1 MRRPGLSPAGSRTP
15 RLVFA
20 ALALA
25 VAVAGGAV
33 SGCGIPAEDDATL
46 ARAEDVPF
54 DLLAEIP
61 ETTSSTVASPAGSST
76 TKATIFL
83 VQGERLAPVER
94 DVPAPPTGEGV
105 VEALERGPTRSEAAL
120 GLRSALVGNDVMR
133 SIGISGGIA
142 SVDLGTGF
150 TDIVGRDQIMALAQI
165 VSTVTGLPGVGRVA
179 FTLEGV
185 PVGVPRGDGAVT
197 TESVSRDDYALLA
210 PVPLG

>member
-1 MRRPGLSPAGSRTP
+1 MRRPRILLAGLV
-15 RLVFA
+15 LA
-20 ALALA
+20 A
-25 VAVAGGAV
+25 VVAGAAT
-33 SGCGIPAEDDATL
+33 GCGIPTEEDATL

-54 DLLAEIP
+54 DLLAEVP
-61 ETTSSTVASPAGSST
+61 ETTTSTITAPNGASMTG
-76 TKATIFL
+76 ATIFL

-94 DVPAPPTGEGV
+94 DIPAPPSGEGV
-105 VEALERGPTRSEAAL
+105 IEALERGPTRSEAAL
-120 GLRSALVGNDVMR
+120 GLRSALVGADVMR
-133 SIGISGGIA
+133 SIGVSGGIA

>member
-1 MRRPGLSPAGSRTP
+1 MTARAR
-15 RLVFA
+15 RLVA
-20 ALALA
+20 GLVLAALA
-25 VAVAGGAV
+25 VA
-33 SGCGIPAEDDATL
+33 GCGIRTEDSATL
-46 ARAEDVPF
+46 ARPADVPF
-54 DLLAEIP
+54 DLLAEVP
-61 ETTSSTVASPAGSST
+61 ETTTSSVPSASGSSVT

-94 DVPAPPTGEGV
+94 DVPSPPTGEV
-105 VEALERGPTRSEAAL
+105 VLEALERGPTRSEASL
-120 GLRSALVGNDVMR
+120 GLRSALVGRDVMR

-142 SVDLGTGF
+142 SVDLGPDF

-165 VSTVTGLPGVGRVA
+165 VSTVTGLAGVGRVS

-210 PVPLG
+210 PVPAG

>member
-1 MRRPGLSPAGSRTP
+1 MRRPGT
-15 RLVFA
+15 LVA
-20 ALALA
+20 TLALA
-25 VAVAGGAV
+25 VGVAGGVA
-33 SGCGIPAEDDATL
+33 GCGIPTEDGATL
-46 ARAEDVPF
+46 ARTQDVPF
-54 DLLAEIP
+54 DLLAQVP
-61 ETTSSTVASPAGSST
+61 ETTSTTGISSSGGSMTS
-76 TKATIFL
+76 ATIFL
-83 VQGERLAPVER
+83 VQGERLAPVTRE
-94 DVPAPPTGEGV
+94 VPAPASGETV
-105 VEALERGPTRSEAAL
+105 IEALSRGPTRSEASL
-120 GLRSALVGNDVMR
+120 GLRSALVGSDVLR

-165 VSTVTGLPGVGRVA
+165 VSTVTGLPGVGRVS

>member
-1 MRRPGLSPAGSRTP
+1 MRRPRILLAGLV
-15 RLVFA
+15 LA
-20 ALALA
+20 A
-25 VAVAGGAV
+25 VVAGAA
-33 SGCGIPAEDDATL
+33 GCGIPTEEDATL

-61 ETTSSTVASPAGSST
+61 ETTTSTINAPSGASLT
-76 TKATIFL
+76 RATIFL
-83 VQGERLAPVER
+83 VQGERLAPVDR
-94 DVPAPPTGEGV
+94 DIAAPPSGEGV
-105 VEALERGPTRSEAAL
+105 IEALERGPTRSEAAL
-120 GLRSALVGNDVMR
+120 GLRSALVGADVMR
-133 SIGISGGIA
+133 SIGVSGGIA

>member
-1 MRRPGLSPAGSRTP
+1 VRAP
-15 RLVFA
+15 RLPLV

-25 VAVAGGAV
+25 LAAAVAAGA
-33 SGCGIPAEDDATL
+33 SGCGIPTEDGATL
-46 ARAEDVPF
+46 ARPADVPF
-54 DLLAEIP
+54 DLLAEVP
-61 ETTSSTVASPAGSST
+61 ETTSSTVPSPSGSST

-94 DVPAPPTGEGV
+94 DVPAPASGEGV
-105 VEALERGPTRSEAAL
+105 IEALERGPTRSEAAL
-120 GLRSALVGNDVMR
+120 GLRSALVGSDVMR
-133 SIGISGGIA
+133 SIGVSGGIA

-165 VSTVTGLPGVGRVA
+165 VSTVTGLPGVGRVS

>member
-1 MRRPGLSPAGSRTP
+1 MRGLRPLR
-15 RLVFA
+15 
-20 ALALA
+20 ALALTLLLA
-25 VAVAGGAV
+25 GVLVGSVAA
-33 SGCGIPAEDDATL
+33 CGIPTEDSATL
-46 ARAEDVPF
+46 ARPEDVPF

-61 ETTSSTVASPAGSST
+61 ETTSTTGGSPTGASMIR
-76 TKATIFL
+76 ATIFL

-94 DVPAPPTGEGV
+94 EVPSPASGEAV
-105 VEALERGPTRSEAAL
+105 IEALGRGPTRSEAAL
-120 GLRSALVGNDVMR
+120 GLRSALVGGDVMR

-142 SVDLGTGF
+142 SVDLGPDF

-165 VSTVTGLPGVGRVA
+165 VSTVTGLAGVGRVS

>member
-1 MRRPGLSPAGSRTP
+1 MSARR
-15 RLVFA
+15 VIA

-25 VAVAGGAV
+25 AVAAGTAA
-33 SGCGIPAEDDATL
+33 GCGIPPEDSATL

-61 ETTSSTVASPAGSST
+61 ETTTSTINAPNGASMSR
-76 TKATIFL
+76 ATIFL
-83 VQGERLAPVER
+83 VQGERLAPVDR
-94 DVPAPPTGEGV
+94 DIPAPPSGEGV
-105 VEALERGPTRSEAAL
+105 IEALERGPTRSEASL
-120 GLRSALVGNDVMR
+120 GLRSALVGADVMR
-133 SIGISGGIA
+133 SIGVSGGIA

>member
-1 MRRPGLSPAGSRTP
+1 MRALRPVA
-15 RLVFA
+15 A
-20 ALALA
+20 ALVIAA
-25 VAVAGGAV
+25 AGIAA
-33 SGCGIPAEDDATL
+33 GCGIPTEEDATL
-46 ARAEDVPF
+46 ANADDVPF
-54 DLLAEIP
+54 DLLAQIP
-61 ETTSSTVASPAGSST
+61 ETTSTTGSSSSGASMT
-76 TKATIFL
+76 TALIFL
-83 VQGERLAPVER
+83 VQGERLAQAQRE
-94 DVPAPPTGEGV
+94 VPAPASGESV
-105 VEALERGPTRSEAAL
+105 IEALSRGPTRSEAAL
-120 GLRSALVGNDVMR
+120 GLRSALVGSDVLR

-165 VSTVTGLPGVGRVA
+165 VSTVTGLPGVGRVS

>member
-1 MRRPGLSPAGSRTP
+1 MTARAR
-15 RLVFA
+15 RLVAGLVLA
-20 ALALA
+20 ALA
-25 VAVAGGAV
+25 GA
-33 SGCGIPAEDDATL
+33 GCGIRTEDSATL
-46 ARAEDVPF
+46 ARPADVPF
-54 DLLAEIP
+54 DLLAEVP
-61 ETTSSTVASPAGSST
+61 ETTTSSVPSASGSSVT

-94 DVPAPPTGEGV
+94 DVPSPPTGEV
-105 VEALERGPTRSEAAL
+105 VLEALERGPTRSEASL
-120 GLRSALVGNDVMR
+120 GLRSALVGRDVMR

-142 SVDLGTGF
+142 SVDLGPDF

-165 VSTVTGLPGVGRVA
+165 VSTVTGLAGVGRVS

-210 PVPLG
+210 PVPVG

>member
-1 MRRPGLSPAGSRTP
+1 MTGRG
-15 RLVFA
+15 RLVVAGLVLA
-20 ALALA
+20 ALA
-25 VAVAGGAV
+25 GA
-33 SGCGIPAEDDATL
+33 GCGIPTEDSATL
-46 ARAEDVPF
+46 ARPADVPF
-54 DLLAEIP
+54 DLLAEVP
-61 ETTSSTVASPAGSST
+61 ETTSTTVSSSSGSSVMA
-76 TKATIFL
+76 KATIFL

-94 DVPAPPTGEGV
+94 DVPAPATGEGV
-105 VEALERGPTRSEAAL
+105 LEALERGPTRSEAAL
-120 GLRSALVGNDVMR
+120 GLRSALVGRDVMR

-142 SVDLGTGF
+142 SVDLGPDF

-165 VSTVTGLPGVGRVA
+165 VSTVTGLAGVGRVS

>member
-1 MRRPGLSPAGSRTP
+1 MTPART
-15 RLVFA
+15 LAA
-20 ALALA
+20 ALVLA
-25 VAVAGGAV
+25 ATVAVALP
-33 SGCGIPAEDDATL
+33 GCGIPTEDEATL
-46 ARAEDVPF
+46 APPADVPF
-54 DLLAEIP
+54 DLLAEVP
-61 ETTSSTVASPAGSST
+61 ETTSTTLSSPTGASM

-94 DVPAPPTGEGV
+94 DVPAPASGESV
-105 VEALERGPTRSEAAL
+105 IEALGRGPSRAEAAL
-120 GLRSALVGNDVMR
+120 GLRSALVGSDVMR

-165 VSTVTGLPGVGRVA
+165 VSTVTGLAGVGRVS

>member
-1 MRRPGLSPAGSRTP
+1 MRPART
-15 RLVFA
+15 VVA
-20 ALALA
+20 ALVVV
-25 VAVAGGAV
+25 VAAGVAAA
-33 SGCGIPAEDDATL
+33 GCGIPTEDEATL
-46 ARAEDVPF
+46 ARPEDVPF

-61 ETTSSTVASPAGSST
+61 ETTSTTSGSTPSGASMA
-76 TKATIFL
+76 KATIFL

-94 DVPAPPTGEGV
+94 DVPAPASGEAV
-105 VEALERGPTRSEAAL
+105 IEALSRGPTRSEAAL

-150 TDIVGRDQIMALAQI
+150 PDIVGRDQIMALAQI

>member
-1 MRRPGLSPAGSRTP
+1 MRAP
-15 RLVFA
+15 RELVA

-25 VAVAGGAV
+25 AAVAGAAA
-33 SGCGIPAEDDATL
+33 GCGIPAEKGATL

-61 ETTSSTVASPAGSST
+61 ETTSSTVGSPTGAST
-76 TKATIFL
+76 TTATIFL

-94 DVPAPPTGEGV
+94 NVPAPPSGEGV
-105 VEALERGPTRSEAAL
+105 IEALERGPTRSEAAL
-120 GLRSALVGNDVMR
+120 GLRSALVGRDVMR
-133 SIGISGGIA
+133 SIGVSGGIA

-150 TDIVGRDQIMALAQI
+150 TEIVGRDQIMALAQI

-179 FTLEGV
+179 FTLAGV

>member
-1 MRRPGLSPAGSRTP
+1 MTARRRLLVAGL
-15 RLVFA
+15 VVA
-20 ALALA
+20 ALA
-25 VAVAGGAV
+25 GA
-33 SGCGIPAEDDATL
+33 GCGIPTEDRATL
-46 ARAEDVPF
+46 ARPADVPF
-54 DLLAEIP
+54 DLLAEVP
-61 ETTSSTVASPAGSST
+61 ETTSSTATSSSGSSVT

-94 DVPAPPTGEGV
+94 DVPSPPTGEGV
-105 VEALERGPTRSEAAL
+105 LEALERGPSRSEAAL
-120 GLRSALVGNDVMR
+120 GLRSALVGRDVMR

-142 SVDLGTGF
+142 SVDLGPDF

-165 VSTVTGLPGVGRVA
+165 VSTVTGLAGVGRVS

-185 PVGVPRGDGAVT
+185 PVGVPRADGAVT